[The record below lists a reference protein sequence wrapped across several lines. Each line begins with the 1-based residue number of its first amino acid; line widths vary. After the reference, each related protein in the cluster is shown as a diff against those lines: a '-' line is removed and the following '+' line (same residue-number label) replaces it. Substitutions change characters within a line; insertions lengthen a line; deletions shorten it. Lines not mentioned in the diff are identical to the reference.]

1 MKKLM
6 LLLLGTCLLLFA
18 NTAEKKDMLIIST
31 NMGNLPQE
39 AKVHAFMEAAK
50 GENLRVDFLFESQIK
65 KEEYLL
71 KLNGYKIVMFDSLA
85 GAGSIRALL
94 SQFSDALEKSSKDLV
109 VLPISIVSET
119 PYRKNITQE
128 QNKELN
134 DYWHNGG
141 EKNFINFAKYINMH
155 VLKKAHETIE
165 AVSVIPEEG
174 IYHPKN
180 PNIVFNTLQ
189 EYQTFLGVDILKN
202 EAKRP
207 VIALGMHRNAISSNS
222 LSHIK
227 WAIEYLEKKGA
238 ITIPYFTE
246 VSGNDF
252 IGEKFLTF
260 EGKTLVDV
268 LLNFQIMII
277 DHESLK
283 PKYEKLNIPIL
294 HSLNFEGA
302 QAEWEKSNSGTTT
315 AMIPMSHIIP
325 ETIGY
330 TDPMIT
336 AAQNP
341 ATKTLEPIVP
351 QLKSLVNKA
360 LNMSKLKR
368 AKNSEKKVAVMF
380 YNYPHGINNMGASF
394 MNIPQSLENLFASFV
409 KEGYK
414 TEQKSQ
420 EWFEKEAI
428 KTLKAYYEQG
438 HEDEMLKEKSALLY
452 PLEKYEAYLKT
463 LPDEVSKKMILE
475 WGEASKSAMVVEQN
489 GKKYFLVPAIEID
502 NVLLLPQ
509 PRRGDKQ
516 KNSKDSEGSLWHNT
530 KIAVN
535 HSYLATYL
543 YVRENF
549 NADAIIH
556 FGTHGTQE
564 WMPGKERGLS
574 IYDDPF
580 IVLGDVPIFYPYI
593 TNNVAEALQVK
604 RRGRG
609 TLISHQTPPFAISGT
624 YNELSK
630 IMELITQYKTVDE
643 GAVRQNLKKNIIHEA
658 TVTNIHKDIEFTLE
672 KIESDFVNFLSK
684 LEDYILGT
692 SAAAQPLGMHTFGT
706 YPKEEHLITTVMQMV
721 GKEFMKKADGEN
733 YSAKEYKDF
742 NKSNSYMFIKKY
754 AIDDADINEAD
765 AQFKPY
771 LQKAKEYVNS
781 FKNQE
786 EIINL
791 LRALKGEYIKT
802 STGGDSI
809 RNPESLPTG
818 RNMYGFDPNKVPTK
832 AAYETGSKLMEEF
845 IQNYYK
851 ENGEY
856 PKKLTFNLWSLETMR
871 HHGVVEAQILYA
883 MGVKPIWN
891 EQGFS
896 DKFIQDMALPMLKNY
911 LPDFLAKWVASMITL
926 PRVEFVL
933 DLLPNRFSKKP
944 KKMIAHAKS
953 ANKGDIVDVEIIP
966 YSELKRPRVD
976 TVISITGLYR
986 DTFPQAIKLL
996 AKAVE
1001 KVAKLK
1007 EENNNVYINAQFI
1020 QQKLLEQNLSVE
1032 DATTL
1037 STIRV
1042 FSNKTGYY
1050 GSGVNKIEKTEN
1062 FTQDADEQIAKD
1074 YLKERGYYFGSDE
1087 GSWNKQIA
1095 GVDLYA
1101 KNLSKTDAVIFSRSS
1116 NLYGM
1121 LTSDDPY
1128 GYFGALSLAI
1138 RSIDKKNP
1146 KTYISNLRDVNN
1158 AKMQSSAEFMAQEL
1172 RSRYFHP
1179 NWIEEMK
1186 AEGYSGTQNV
1196 LDVVNNFW
1204 GWQVVD
1210 PGVVRDDQW
1219 QEFFEVYV
1227 NDKYDM
1233 KLKEWFENSNPDN
1246 LAQIMQRMLEAAR
1259 LGYWQ
1264 TDEATIKE
1272 LKERYKE
1279 LEKKYNIKS
1288 YNEKFKELLESDKVG
1303 SFGLAF
1309 AKTTIANAQAKQQE
1323 EAKEL
1328 QKGQKLEK
1336 QEVMKKEDDYALYFV
1351 LAMLF
1356 AVVLSG
1362 ALYELRKIRNS

>member
-1 MKKLM
+1 MV
-6 LLLLGTCLLLFA
+6 CWLFA
-18 NTAEKKDMLIIST
+18 QEKKDMLIIST

-50 GENLRVDFLFESQIK
+50 KENLTIDFLFENQIK
-65 KEEYLL
+65 KEVYTQ
-71 KLNGYKIVMFDSLA
+71 KLSSYKMVMFDSLA
-85 GAGSIRALL
+85 GAGSIRTLL
-94 SQFSDALEKSSKDLV
+94 TQFAQTIENSPKDTV
-109 VLPISIVSET
+109 ILPISLTQET
-119 PYRKNITQE
+119 PYRKNISLE
-128 QNKELN
+128 DNKALN
-134 DYWHNGG
+134 EYWHNGG
-141 EKNFINFAKYINMH
+141 EKNFISFAKYINTH
-155 VLKKAHETIE
+155 VLKRSNDVIE
-165 AVSVIPEEG
+165 KVSIIPEEG
-174 IYHPKN
+174 IYHPNN
-180 PNIVFNTLQ
+180 PNIVFNTLKDY
-189 EYQTFLGVDILKN
+189 EVFLGKSIEELKGQ
-202 EAKRP
+202 KP
-207 VIALGMHRNAISSNS
+207 IIALALHRNAITANS
-222 LSHIK
+222 LAHIK
-227 WAIEYLEKKGA
+227 WAIKYLEDNGA
-238 ITIPYFTE
+238 VTIPYYTKVE
-246 VSGNDF
+246 GDDF
-252 IGEKFLTF
+252 VGEKFLTLD
-260 EGKTLVDV
+260 GKTLPEV
-268 LLNFQIMII
+268 LITFQIMII

-294 HSLNFEGA
+294 HSLNFEGTKE
-302 QAEWEKSNSGTTT
+302 EWERANSGTST
-315 AMIPMSHIIP
+315 AMIPMSYIIP

-336 AAQNP
+336 AAQNKE
-341 ATKTLEPIVP
+341 TKTLEPIIP
-351 QLKSLVNKA
+351 QIKSLANKA

-368 AKNSEKKVAVMF
+368 ADNSQKRVAVMF

-394 MNIPQSLENLFASFV
+394 MNIPQSLENLFDSFV

-414 TEQKSQ
+414 TEQKPQ
-420 EWFEKEAI
+420 EWFEKQAI
-428 KTLKAYYEQG
+428 NTIKAYYEKG
-438 HEDEMLKEKSALLY
+438 YDEELLRDGYAFLY
-452 PLEKYEAYLKT
+452 PLERYEAFLKT
-463 LPDEVSKKMILE
+463 LPDEVRKKMNQK
-475 WGEASKSAMVVEQN
+475 WGEPSKSAMVVEQK
-489 GKKYFLVPAIEID
+489 GKKYFLVPAIELG

-509 PRRGDKQ
+509 PRRGDREK
-516 KNSKDSEGSLWHNT
+516 SESENSLWHNT
-530 KIAVN
+530 QIAVN

-543 YVRENF
+543 FVREKF
-549 NADAIIH
+549 KADAIIH

-574 IYDDPF
+574 VYDDPF
-580 IVLGDVPIFYPYI
+580 IVLGDTPIFYPYI
-593 TNNVAEALQVK
+593 TNNVAEALQAK
-604 RRGRG
+604 RRGRA

-624 YNELSK
+624 YNELAK
-630 IMELITQYKTVDE
+630 IMELIAQYKTVDE
-643 GAVRQNLKKNIIHEA
+643 GAVKEKLREEIKQEA
-658 TVTNIHKDIEFTLE
+658 IKGNIHKDIEYSPE
-672 KIESDFVNFLSK
+672 MIDSDFVTFVSK
-684 LEDYILGT
+684 IEDYILGT

-721 GKEFMKKADGEN
+721 GKEFMKKADGER
-733 YSAKEYKDF
+733 YSAKDYRDF
-742 NKSNSYMFIKKY
+742 NTSKAYTLVKRY
-754 AIDDADINEAD
+754 AIDSEQISKEDKEFESYI
-765 AQFKPY
+765 
-771 LQKAKEYVNS
+771 QKAKEYVAS
-781 FKNQE
+781 FKNQQ
-786 EIINL
+786 EIVNL
-791 LRALKGEYIKT
+791 LRALRGEYIET

-818 RNMYGFDPNKVPTK
+818 RNLYGFNPNKVPTK
-832 AAYETGSKLMEEF
+832 AAYEIGAKLMRDF
-845 IQNYYK
+845 IENYYK

-871 HHGVVEAQILYA
+871 HHGVVEGQILYA

-891 EQGFS
+891 EQGLS
-896 DKFIQDMALPMLKNY
+896 DKYIQDMALTILKNY
-911 LPDFLAKWVASMITL
+911 LPDFLAKSIASLITL

-933 DLLPNRFSKKP
+933 DLLPDSISKKP

-953 ANKGDIVDVEIIP
+953 ANKGEIVDVEIIP

-976 TVISITGLYR
+976 TVMSITGLYR
-986 DTFPQAIKLL
+986 DTFPQAMKLL
-996 AKAVE
+996 SKAVE
-1001 KVAKLK
+1001 KVAELK
-1007 EENNNVYINAQFI
+1007 EEYNNVYINSQAI
-1020 QQKLLEQNLSVE
+1020 KQKLLEQNLSKE

-1050 GSGVNKIEKTEN
+1050 GSGVNKIEKTQN

-1087 GSWNKQIA
+1087 EGWNKQIE

-1101 KNLSKTDAVIFSRSS
+1101 KNLSNTDAVVFSRSS

-1146 KTYISNLRDVNN
+1146 KTYISNLRDINN

-1179 NWIEEMK
+1179 KWIEEMK

-1210 PGVVRDDQW
+1210 PDVVRDDQW

-1227 NDKYDM
+1227 KDKYDM
-1233 KLKEWFENSNPDN
+1233 NIKEWFENSNPDN
-1246 LAQIMQRMLEAAR
+1246 LAQIMERMLEAAR

-1279 LEKKYNIKS
+1279 LEKKYDIKS

-1303 SFGLAF
+1303 GFGLAT
-1309 AKTTIANAQAKQQE
+1309 AKATIQAAQQQAQE
-1323 EAKEL
+1323 SAKEQ

-1336 QEVMKKEDDYALYFV
+1336 QEVLKKEDNYALYFIV
-1351 LAMLF
+1351 AILF
-1356 AVVLSG
+1356 VIIISG
-1362 ALYELRKIRNS
+1362 ALYELRKTVTRR

>member
-1 MKKLM
+1 MKKL
-6 LLLLGTCLLLFA
+6 LLLFISTCLLLFA
-18 NTAEKKDMLIIST
+18 DTTPKKDMLIIST

-39 AKVHAFMEAAK
+39 AKVHALIESAK
-50 GENLRVDFLFESQIK
+50 KENLAIDFLFESQIT
-65 KEEYLL
+65 KEDYLL

-85 GAGSIRALL
+85 GAGSVRALL
-94 SQFSDALEKSSKDLV
+94 SQFSDALQESPKDLI
-109 VLPISIVSET
+109 VLPISIVEET
-119 PYRKNITQE
+119 IYRKNISLE

-134 DYWHNGG
+134 EYWHNGG
-141 EKNFINFAKYINMH
+141 EKNFINFSKYINMH
-155 VLKKAHETIE
+155 ILKKSNETIE
-165 AVSVIPEEG
+165 AVLIMPEEG

-189 EYQTFLGVDILKN
+189 EYQTFLGVDISKN
-202 EAKRP
+202 EAKKP
-207 VIALGMHRNAISSNS
+207 VIALGMHRNAITSNS
-222 LSHIK
+222 LAHIN

-246 VSGNDF
+246 VSGDDF
-252 IGEKFLTF
+252 VGEKFLTL
-260 EGKTLVDV
+260 EGKTIADV
-268 LLNFQIMII
+268 LINFQVMII

-294 HSLNFEGA
+294 HSLNFEGT
-302 QAEWEKSNSGTTT
+302 QREWESANSGTTT
-315 AMIPMSHIIP
+315 AMIPMSYIIP

-330 TDPMIT
+330 TDSMIT
-336 AAQNP
+336 AAQNEQ
-341 ATKTLEPIVP
+341 TKTLEPIVM
-351 QLKSLVNKA
+351 QLESLVNKA

-368 AKNSEKKVAVMF
+368 VKNSQKKVAVMF

-414 TEQKSQ
+414 TEEKPQ
-420 EWFEKEAI
+420 EWFEREAI

-438 HEDEMLKEKSALLY
+438 HEEEMLKEKSALLY
-452 PLEKYEAYLKT
+452 PLERYEAFLKT
-463 LPDEVSKKMILE
+463 LPNEVSKKMILE
-475 WGEASKSAMVVEQN
+475 WGEASKSAMIVEQN

-516 KNSKDSEGSLWHNT
+516 KNSKESEGSLWHNT
-530 KIAVN
+530 NIAVN

-593 TNNVAEALQVK
+593 TNNVAEALQAK
-604 RRGRG
+604 RRGRA

-630 IMELITQYKTVDE
+630 IMELITQYKTIEE
-643 GAVRQNLKKNIIHEA
+643 GAVKQNLKKSITYEA

-672 KIESDFVNFLSK
+672 KIQSDFDGFLSK
-684 LEDYILGT
+684 VEDYILGT
-692 SAAAQPLGMHTFGT
+692 SASAQPLGMHTFGT

-733 YSAKEYKDF
+733 YSAKDYKDF
-742 NKSNSYMFIKKY
+742 NSSKSYMLVKKY
-754 AIDDADINEAD
+754 AIDNANIEELEAE
-765 AQFKPY
+765 FKPY
-771 LQKAKEYVNS
+771 IQKAKEYVAS

-786 EIINL
+786 EMINL
-791 LRALKGEYIKT
+791 LRALDGEYIKT
-802 STGGDSI
+802 STGGDPI
-809 RNPESLPTG
+809 RNPECLPTG

-832 AAYETGSKLMEEF
+832 AAYETGSKLMREF
-845 IQNYYK
+845 IENYYK
-851 ENGEY
+851 ENAEY
-856 PKKLTFNLWSLETMR
+856 PKKLTFNLWSLESMR

-883 MGVKPIWN
+883 MGVRPIWN

-926 PRVEFVL
+926 TRVEFVL
-933 DLLPNRFSKKP
+933 DLLPERFSKKP

-976 TVISITGLYR
+976 TIISATGLYR
-986 DTFPQAIKLL
+986 DTFPQAMKLL

-1001 KVAKLK
+1001 KIAMLK
-1007 EENNNVYINAQFI
+1007 EEHNNVYLNTLSIKE
-1020 QQKLLEQNLSVE
+1020 KLLEQNLSVE

-1050 GSGVNKIEKTEN
+1050 GSGVNKVEKSEN
-1062 FTQDADEQIAKD
+1062 FTSDADEQIAKD

-1087 GSWNKQIA
+1087 ESWNKQIV

-1128 GYFGALSLAI
+1128 GYFGSISLAI

-1146 KTYISNLRDVNN
+1146 KTYISNLRDINN
-1158 AKMQSSAEFMAQEL
+1158 AKMQTSGEFMAQEL

-1179 NWIEEMK
+1179 NWIKEMQ

-1210 PGVVRDDQW
+1210 PDVVRDDQW

-1227 NDKYDM
+1227 KDKYDM

-1303 SFGLAF
+1303 GFGLSM
-1309 AKTTIANAQAKQQE
+1309 AKEMIMNSKAQEAANKENNKVKGQ
-1323 EAKEL
+1323 EL
-1328 QKGQKLEK
+1328 QK
-1336 QEVMKKEDDYALYFV
+1336 QEIKKTDSDYSVYFILLML
-1351 LAMLF
+1351 LATIF
-1356 AVVLSG
+1356 SG
-1362 ALYELRKIRNS
+1362 VIFEYRKVR